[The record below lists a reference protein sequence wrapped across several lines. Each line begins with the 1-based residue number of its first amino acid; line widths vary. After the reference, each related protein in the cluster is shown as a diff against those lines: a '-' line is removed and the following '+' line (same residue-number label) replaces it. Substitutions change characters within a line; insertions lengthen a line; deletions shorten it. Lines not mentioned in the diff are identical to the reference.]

1 MMVAEHDSGT
11 KVMDLR
17 VFISVA
23 SLLLGASACT
33 TSTEYRA
40 REDAELARFE
50 RHAGAPV
57 ERINTYTGLDRW
69 QSLAADKLVIWTS
82 VNRVF
87 LLTLR
92 APCSGLDFQQA
103 IAITSSNNIIDR
115 RFDRVQ
121 VDGLSCYIS
130 EIRPIDYKALMQEER
145 AEHRDR

>member
-1 MMVAEHDSGT
+1 MN
-11 KVMDLR
+11 LR
-17 VFISVA
+17 QLIAA
-23 SLLLGASACT
+23 SWLALALSACT
-33 TSTEYRA
+33 TSTGFRV
-40 REDAELARFE
+40 RQDSELARFE

-92 APCSGLDFQQA
+92 APCSGLEFQQV

-115 RFDRVQ
+115 SFDRVQ

-130 EIRPIDYKALMQEER
+130 DIRPIDYKALKQEER
-145 AEHRDR
+145 AERRHS

>member
-1 MMVAEHDSGT
+1 MNLCKPIAAAW
-11 KVMDLR
+11 L
-17 VFISVA
+17 A
-23 SLLLGASACT
+23 LALSACT
-33 TSTEYRA
+33 TSTEFRA
-40 REDAELARFE
+40 RQDSELARFE

-92 APCSGLDFQQA
+92 APCSGLEFQQV

-115 RFDRVQ
+115 SFDRVQ
-121 VDGLSCYIS
+121 VDGLSCYLS
-130 EIRPIDYKALMQEER
+130 EIRPIDYKALKQEER
-145 AEHRDR
+145 TRKQES